1 MLGAMYLA
9 GRAFDSLETNTNNL
23 GEKFDADETDRQ
35 TIRIAALLH
44 DVGHAPFSHSL
55 ETLLNA
61 SHEDY
66 SNALID
72 NYFTPFIEEAKVDIQ
87 TVKNL
92 ISGDPYPKKPYLSH
106 IVNGQLDVD
115 RLDYLLRDSHYTGVW
130 YGEFDLDRIIEQL
143 CVVDK
148 RFVVKQGGFE
158 SVEQL
163 IVARH
168 HMYQGVYF
176 HKTKRAFEL
185 MLWKCSEILRNK
197 GIISYPK
204 IEELNTK
211 EVCDK
216 FVKYDDNWFLNLLY
230 QEDNPEEVQTIAK
243 MIRNR
248 IPYLETYSPL
258 TYRKESDSILQ
269 MPDDSIKQLE
279 PIQTHLLKKSE
290 SLGIKEHELLTDDLS
305 RAPYNLMPNYPI
317 SNEAEPEGNTIQI
330 YYKNNKLSMYQP
342 SRTNQHY
349 YTKRSKIN

>member
-44 DVGHAPFSHSL
+44 DIGHAPFSHSL

-72 NYFTPFIEEAKVDIQ
+72 NYFAPYIDEAKVDIQ

-92 ISGDPYPKKPYLSH
+92 ISGDPYPGKPYLSH

-115 RLDYLLRDSHYTGVW
+115 RLDYLLRDSYYTGVW

-143 CVVDK
+143 CVVDN

-185 MLWKCSEILRNK
+185 MLWKCSEILGNK
-197 GIISYPK
+197 GIVSYPK

-211 EVCDK
+211 EACDK
-216 FVKYDDNWFLNLLY
+216 FAKYDDN
-230 QEDNPEEVQTIAK
+230 
-243 MIRNR
+243 
-248 IPYLETYSPL
+248 
-258 TYRKESDSILQ
+258 
-269 MPDDSIKQLE
+269 
-279 PIQTHLLKKSE
+279 
-290 SLGIKEHELLTDDLS
+290 
-305 RAPYNLMPNYPI
+305 
-317 SNEAEPEGNTIQI
+317 
-330 YYKNNKLSMYQP
+330 
-342 SRTNQHY
+342 
-349 YTKRSKIN
+349 